1 MLLSNDKN
9 YNYQNPLETPQ
20 IQQHTDSEI
29 TIDIGK
35 IFGVIASRKWT
46 ILIVTIIA
54 TLLGVFIAINTP
66 NEYVSQVQILPELE
80 SKDAA
85 GGLSKFKSLAG
96 LAGVDL
102 SSLSSSEAVRP
113 DLYPNILQST
123 PFLMDVMAMKIYAYK
138 YKQTLAMSRFLAEN
152 NKQELAT
159 KIFGESNDDDD
170 MPNINPKTVPS
181 ETIRL
186 DKKQDK
192 LIKDLQK
199 RIGATL
205 DKKSG
210 VISISVK
217 MQDPVVA
224 ATIVKYSQDYL
235 TQYVVKYRT
244 EKTKNDIIFLNDR
257 LSEAKRRYDNAL
269 YAYSSYQDRNKSL
282 FLNIAKDEGKKMQY
296 EVDLSYNLY
305 AELAKQLEEA
315 KIKVHR
321 ETPIFKVLE
330 PAQIPVKKSEPK
342 RSLMVIGFAFLG
354 LMLSVIWVLARN
366 YKALGLMG

>member
-1 MLLSNDKN
+1 MEN
-9 YNYQNPLETPQ
+9 PQ

-29 TIDIGK
+29 TIDISKILKVIGK
-35 IFGVIASRKWT
+35 HKWI
-46 ILIVTIIA
+46 ILIVTI
-54 TLLGVFIAINTP
+54 LFSGLGVFIAINTP

-102 SSLSSSEAVRP
+102 SSLNSSEAVRP

-123 PFLMDVMAMKIYAYK
+123 PFLMDVMAIKIYAYK

-152 NKQELAT
+152 NKRELAT
-159 KIFGESNDDDD
+159 KIFGESKDDDDD
-170 MPNINPKTVPS
+170 MPVINPKNIPS
-181 ETIRL
+181 ETIKL

-224 ATIVKYSQDYL
+224 ATLVKYAQDYL
-235 TQYVVKYRT
+235 TEYVVKYRT
-244 EKTKNDIIFLNDR
+244 EKTKKDISFLNER

-282 FLNIAKDEGKKMQY
+282 FLNIAKDEGKKLQY

-342 RSLMVIGFAFLG
+342 RSVMVLGFAFLG
-354 LMLSVIWVLARN
+354 FILSLIWVLIKN
-366 YKALGLMG
+366 YKSLGLMG

>member
-1 MLLSNDKN
+1 M
-9 YNYQNPLETPQ
+9 ETPQ
-20 IQQHTDSEI
+20 IQQNTDSEI
-29 TIDIGK
+29 TIDISK
-35 IFGVIASRKWT
+35 IFKVIGKHKWIILIAT
-46 ILIVTIIA
+46 ILFTGV
-54 TLLGVFIAINTP
+54 GVFIAINTP
-66 NEYVSQVQILPELE
+66 NEYISQVTILPELE

-102 SSLSSSEAVRP
+102 GSLSSSEAVRP

-152 NKQELAT
+152 NKRELAT
-159 KIFGESNDDDD
+159 KIFGESEEKEDKDAII
-170 MPNINPKTVPS
+170 INPKDIPL

-186 DKKQDK
+186 DKKQDE

-199 RIGATL
+199 RVGATL
-205 DKKSG
+205 DKKTG
-210 VISISVK
+210 VINITVK

-224 ATIVKYSQDYL
+224 ATIVRYAQDYL
-235 TQYVVKYRT
+235 TEYVVKYRT
-244 EKTKNDIIFLNDR
+244 EKTKKDIIFLNER

-269 YAYSSYQDRNKSL
+269 YAYSSYQDRNKGL
-282 FLNIAKDEGKKMQY
+282 FLNIAKDEGKKLQY

-342 RSLMVIGFAFLG
+342 RAVMVLGFAFLG
-354 LMLSVIWVLARN
+354 LILGLVYVLARN
-366 YKALGLMG
+366 YKALGLIGVNVRES

>member
-1 MLLSNDKN
+1 
-9 YNYQNPLETPQ
+9 LETSQ
-20 IQQHTDSEI
+20 TQQHTEDSEI
-29 TIDIGK
+29 TIDFSK
-35 IFGVIASRKWT
+35 IFKVISKHKWL
-46 ILIVTIIA
+46 ILIVTI
-54 TLLGVFIAINTP
+54 LFSGLGVFIAINTP

-102 SSLSSSEAVRP
+102 SSLNSSEAVRP

-123 PFLMDVMAMKIYAYK
+123 PFLMDVMAMKIYAAK
-138 YKQTLAMSRFLAEN
+138 YKQTLVMSRFLAEN
-152 NKQELAT
+152 NKRELAT
-159 KIFGESNDDDD
+159 KILGEGEDKEDNDALV
-170 MPNINPKTVPS
+170 INPKTIPS

-224 ATIVKYSQDYL
+224 ATIVKYAQDYL

-244 EKTKNDIIFLNDR
+244 EKTQKDISFLNDR
-257 LSEAKRRYDNAL
+257 LNEAKRRYDNAL
-269 YAYSSYQDRNKSL
+269 YSYSSYQDRNKSL
-282 FLNIAKDEGKKMQY
+282 FLNIAKDEGKKLQY

-342 RSLMVIGFAFLG
+342 RSIMVIGFAFLG
-354 LMLSVIWVLARN
+354 IILSMMYVLVRN
-366 YKALGLMG
+366 YKSLGLNG

>member
-1 MLLSNDKN
+1 MEN
-9 YNYQNPLETPQ
+9 PQ

-29 TIDIGK
+29 TVDISKIFKVIGK
-35 IFGVIASRKWT
+35 HKWIILIIT
-46 ILIVTIIA
+46 ILFT
-54 TLLGVFIAINTP
+54 GVGAFIAINTP
-66 NEYVSQVQILPELE
+66 NEYVSQVTILPELE

-138 YKQTLAMSRFLAEN
+138 YKQTLAMSRFLTEN
-152 NKQELAT
+152 NKRELTT
-159 KIFGESNDDDD
+159 KIFGEPDDDDDD
-170 MPNINPKTVPS
+170 MPIINPKNIPL
-181 ETIRL
+181 ETIKL
-186 DKKQDK
+186 DKKQDL

-199 RIGATL
+199 RVGATL
-205 DKKSG
+205 DKKTG

-224 ATIVKYSQDYL
+224 ATIVRYAQDYL
-235 TQYVVKYRT
+235 TEYVVKYRT
-244 EKTKNDIIFLNDR
+244 EKTKKDIVFLNER

-282 FLNIAKDEGKKMQY
+282 FLNIAKDEGKKLQY

-342 RSLMVIGFAFLG
+342 RAVMVLGFAFLG
-354 LMLSVIWVLARN
+354 LILSLVYVLVRN

>member
-1 MLLSNDKN
+1 M
-9 YNYQNPLETPQ
+9 
-20 IQQHTDSEI
+20 
-29 TIDIGK
+29 
-35 IFGVIASRKWT
+35 
-46 ILIVTIIA
+46 
-54 TLLGVFIAINTP
+54 
-66 NEYVSQVQILPELE
+66 
-80 SKDAA
+80 
-85 GGLSKFKSLAG
+85 
-96 LAGVDL
+96 
-102 SSLSSSEAVRP
+102 
-113 DLYPNILQST
+113 
-123 PFLMDVMAMKIYAYK
+123 
-138 YKQTLAMSRFLAEN
+138 
-152 NKQELAT
+152 T
-159 KIFGESNDDDD
+159 KIFGESVEKIDKDAIV
-170 MPNINPKTVPS
+170 INPKDIPS

-186 DKKQDK
+186 DKKQDE

>member
-1 MLLSNDKN
+1 MI
-9 YNYQNPLETPQ
+9 NPLENPQ

-29 TIDIGK
+29 TIDISK
-35 IFGVIASRKWT
+35 IFKVIGKHKWI
-46 ILIVTIIA
+46 ILIVTILF
-54 TLLGVFIAINTP
+54 TGLGAFIAINTP

-123 PFLMDVMAMKIYAYK
+123 PFLMDVMNLKIYTYK
-138 YKQTLAMSRFLAEN
+138 YRRTLTISRFYAEN
-152 NKQELAT
+152 AKQGLMT
-159 KIFGESNDDDD
+159 KIFGESESVEKVDKDAII
-170 MPNINPKTVPS
+170 INPKDIPT
-181 ETIRL
+181 ETILL
-186 DKKQDK
+186 DKKQDE
-192 LIKDLQK
+192 LIKNLQN

-210 VISISVK
+210 VINISVK

-224 ATIVKYSQDYL
+224 ATLVKYAQDYL
-235 TQYVVKYRT
+235 TQYVAKYRT
-244 EKTKNDIIFLNDR
+244 EKTQKDISFLNER
-257 LSEAKRRYDNAL
+257 LSEAKRRYDNSL

-282 FLNIAKDEGKKMQY
+282 FLNIAKDEGKKLQY

-342 RSLMVIGFAFLG
+342 RSIMVLGFAFLG
-354 LMLSVIWVLARN
+354 LILSMVFVLARN

>member
-1 MLLSNDKN
+1 MENL
-9 YNYQNPLETPQ
+9 Q

-29 TIDIGK
+29 TIDISK
-35 IFGVIASRKWT
+35 IFKVIGKHKWM
-46 ILIVTIIA
+46 ILIVTILFCGI
-54 TLLGVFIAINTP
+54 GVFVAINTP

-123 PFLMDVMAMKIYAYK
+123 PFLMDVMNLKVYTYK
-138 YKQTLAMSRFLAEN
+138 YKQTLAISRFMAGN
-152 NKQELAT
+152 GKQDLIT
-159 KIFGESNDDDD
+159 KIFGKSDEKVDKDAIV
-170 MPNINPKTVPS
+170 INPKHIPL

-186 DKKQDK
+186 DKKQDE

-210 VISISVK
+210 VINISVK

-224 ATIVKYSQDYL
+224 ATLVKYAQDYL
-235 TQYVVKYRT
+235 TQYVAKYRT
-244 EKTKNDIIFLNDR
+244 EKTQKDISFLNER
-257 LSEAKRRYDNAL
+257 ISEAKRRYDNAL

-282 FLNIAKDEGKKMQY
+282 FLNIAKDEGKKLQY

-330 PAQIPVKKSEPK
+330 PAQIPVNKSEPK
-342 RSLMVIGFAFLG
+342 RTLMVLGFAFLG
-354 LMLSVIWVLARN
+354 LILSLVWVLARN